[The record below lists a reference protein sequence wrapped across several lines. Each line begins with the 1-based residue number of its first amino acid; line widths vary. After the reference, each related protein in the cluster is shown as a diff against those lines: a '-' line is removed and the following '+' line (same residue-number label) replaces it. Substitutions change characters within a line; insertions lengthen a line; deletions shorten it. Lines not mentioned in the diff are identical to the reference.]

1 MLKGSKTAMRL
12 NILLVAVGAI
22 SAWAQPNPTERSPL
36 RGILPTASY
45 NLSEIETIS
54 NTNGNLTM
62 AVPLAQLPPGRGG
75 LSAGISLVYNSKI
88 WDASS
93 LYRTAGSPDCS
104 SSASITEWSLSRSGF
119 QLRWNRSRFLPGLPN
134 PAVQA
139 RTLRDRG

>member
-22 SAWAQPNPTERSPL
+22 SAWAQPNPAEKSPL

-62 AVPLAQLPPGRGG
+62 AVPLAHLPPGRGG

-93 LYRTAGSPDCS
+93 WKRLYSPGGHDDFVNALGFTPNGAHVVSAGSD
-104 SSASITEWSLSRSGF
+104 
-119 QLRWNRSRFLPGLPN
+119 
-134 PAVQA
+134 
-139 RTLRDRG
+139 